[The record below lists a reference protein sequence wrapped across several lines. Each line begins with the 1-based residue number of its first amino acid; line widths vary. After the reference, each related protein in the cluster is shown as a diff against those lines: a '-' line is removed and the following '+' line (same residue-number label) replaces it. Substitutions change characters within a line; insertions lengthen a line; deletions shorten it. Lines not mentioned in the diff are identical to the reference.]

1 MAWGE
6 DSSRDYEPHYFWT
19 SSQIFDHLKEN
30 PGPHY
35 RLGREFAHVCRLA
48 WTLMPHSNLAK
59 ILEEITRLACSTD
72 APMPYARVGYHPS
85 ARKSNGGPYED
96 DEPLAETFELML
108 MALSMKIRP
117 GLQEEYDRMMEW
129 MGTDPPKLVNLAGR
143 FYGDKVPYMHLFF
156 GDLRDKTIDEW
167 LTIAS
172 VRKVDAAGS
181 QILNYLPRP
190 FWEDHV

>member
-1 MAWGE
+1 
-6 DSSRDYEPHYFWT
+6 
-19 SSQIFDHLKEN
+19 
-30 PGPHY
+30 
-35 RLGREFAHVCRLA
+35 
-48 WTLMPHSNLAK
+48 
-59 ILEEITRLACSTD
+59 
-72 APMPYARVGYHPS
+72 
-85 ARKSNGGPYED
+85 
-96 DEPLAETFELML
+96 ML